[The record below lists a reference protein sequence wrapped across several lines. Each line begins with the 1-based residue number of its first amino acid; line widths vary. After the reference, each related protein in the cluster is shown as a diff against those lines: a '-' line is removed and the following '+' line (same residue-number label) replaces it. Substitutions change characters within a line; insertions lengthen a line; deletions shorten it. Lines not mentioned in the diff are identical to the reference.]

1 MASVTLFKHF
11 STPVEDVSL
20 IVLSTW
26 MVSDKYKKQVE
37 EIRSLFAQ
45 GKKEEAQ
52 ALKQL
57 LPAFTPSATFKEK
70 RLLPNM
76 EQYSGF
82 IHLDFDK
89 LQPQQLKTAFE
100 TVSELPFTFL
110 CFRSPSGNGLKVFV
124 EVNTGTEHHEIAYRQ
139 VKEYYEKATGLK
151 ADEKCKDITRL
162 CFVSHDP
169 DLYKNISNQKFLVKE
184 VQLPALT
191 PAIPVTQPLKQDNP
205 VLENYLFRF
214 QQQITFTN
222 QKMEYTNGNRNNYM
236 YLLASNCNRAGIPEQ
251 DTLALCLQQFDL
263 SEKEIRASVRSAFM
277 HHKQEHAKFAN
288 AANLQTTKDI
298 SQTHEQ
304 QETEDYLKN
313 TPSIPEELYNHMP
326 DLLQEGAKAFTDA
339 RERDVFLTGA
349 LAILSGC
356 LPGVK
361 GVYAGNEVF
370 PNLFSF
376 AIAPAASGKGALKFA
391 KMLADEYH
399 SMVLRSSKESEQQ
412 YNQQVAEHKQK
423 MFGKKIQTAP
433 PQEPPAKPPFR
444 VVYIPANTSY
454 AKILWHM
461 EQNDG
466 TGIICE
472 TEADTLGNV
481 FKQEWGSYSDMLR
494 KSFHHERLASSR
506 KGNNEFTEVN
516 TPSLSIALS
525 GTPSQVTGLIASSE
539 DGLFSRFLFY
549 AFKVEQKWKDVSPNA
564 NNINLTEH
572 FRNLSYRVYRMVL
585 FLQKE
590 ETIITLSTG
599 QWQQLNQTCE
609 AWLQEVTMF
618 TAEEAASI
626 VKRLGL
632 ILFRMAMLFT
642 TLRKFE
648 MSHQNNNYNFGS
660 FDATTGEIYEYGHQN
675 GESATILECTNEDF
689 STALQLA
696 GIYLQ
701 HSLLMFNN
709 LPRQSESTHFKT
721 GGNKRKFFEA
731 LPQEFTRQQAVE
743 LGKTFDMA
751 ARTID
756 DLLRN
761 GLGKLLEKP
770 KPGLYR
776 KI

>member
-1 MASVTLFKHF
+1 MAVVTLFKNF

-20 IVLSTW
+20 IILSNRLA
-26 MVSDKYKKQVE
+26 SDQYKAQVE
-37 EIRSLFAQ
+37 EIRDLIAQ
-45 GKKEEAQ
+45 GKLEEAQ
-52 ALKQL
+52 AKKQQ

-70 RLLPNM
+70 RVLANM

-82 IHLDFDK
+82 VHLDFDK
-89 LQPQQLKTAFE
+89 LNPQQLAE
-100 TVSELPFTFL
+100 AAQVIAQIPYTFL
-110 CFRSPSGNGLKVFV
+110 CFKSPSGNGFKVFV
-124 EVNTGTEHHEIAYRQ
+124 EVNTGPEHHETAYRQ
-139 VKEYYEKATGLK
+139 VKVHYEKATGLK

-162 CFVSHDP
+162 CFVSYDP
-169 DLYKNISNQKFLVKE
+169 QLYKNIGNKKFE
-184 VQLPALT
+184 VAGIELPITKSTEL
-191 PAIPVTQPLKQDNP
+191 PPQIQPVQPVEMDD
-205 VLENYLFRF
+205 YLFPF

-222 QKMEYTNGNRNNYM
+222 QKAEYTNGNRNNYI

-251 DTLALCLQQFDL
+251 DTLILCKQHFDL
-263 SEKEIRASVRSAFM
+263 PEKEIKTSVRSAFM
-277 HHKQEHAKFAN
+277 HHRQEHAKFAN
-288 AANLQTTKDI
+288 AANNQSMI
-298 SQTHEQ
+298 EH

-313 TPSIPEELYNHMP
+313 TPTMPNDLYNHLP
-326 DLLQEGAKAFTDA
+326 DLLQEGSVAFTDT

-399 SMVLRSSKESEQQ
+399 SMILRSSKEAEGLF
-412 YNQQVAEHKQK
+412 NQQMTEHKQK
-423 MFGKKIQTAP
+423 MFNKKKQESTP
-433 PQEPPAKPPFR
+433 DEPPVKPPFK

-454 AKILWHM
+454 AKILWHI
-461 EQNDG
+461 EQNEG

-506 KGNNEFTEVN
+506 KANNEFTEVN
-516 TPSLSIALS
+516 SPSLSIALS
-525 GTPSQVTGLIASSE
+525 GTPNQVTGLIASSE
-539 DGLFSRFLFY
+539 DGLFSRFIFY
-549 AFKVEQKWKDVSPNA
+549 AFKVEQEWKDVSPNGHR
-564 NNINLTEH
+564 INLTEH
-572 FRNLSYRVYRMVL
+572 FKNLSYKVYRMVL
-585 FLQKE
+585 FLQRE
-590 ETIITLSTG
+590 ETLVDLTEE
-599 QWQQLNQTCE
+599 QWQQLNQTCK

-642 TLRKFE
+642 AIRKFE
-648 MSHQNNNYNFGS
+648 
-660 FDATTGEIYEYGHQN
+660 N
-675 GESATILECTNEDF
+675 GESSKLLMCTNEDF

-709 LPRQSESTHFKT
+709 LPKQGETALFRT
-721 GGNKRKFFEA
+721 GGNKRKFFDA
-731 LPQEFTRQQAVE
+731 LPHEFTRLQAVE
-743 LGKTFDMA
+743 LGKTYELA
-751 ARTID
+751 ARTVDEI
-756 DLLRN
+756 LRN
-761 GLGKLLEKP
+761 ALGKLLEKP

-776 KI
+776 KL

>member
-1 MASVTLFKHF
+1 MASVTLFKNF

-20 IVLSTW
+20 IILSNW
-26 MVSDKYKKQVE
+26 LASDKYKKLVE
-37 EIRSLFAQ
+37 EVRVLFAQ
-45 GKKEEAQ
+45 GKTEEAQ
-52 ALKQL
+52 ALKQQ

-82 IHLDFDK
+82 VHLDFDK
-89 LQPQQLKTAFE
+89 LQPQQLEAAFK

-110 CFRSPSGNGLKVFV
+110 CFRSPSGIGLKVFV
-124 EVNTGTEHHEIAYRQ
+124 EVTTGPEQHETAYRK

-162 CFVSHDP
+162 CFVSYDP
-169 DLYKNISNQKFLVKE
+169 DLYKNISNQKFQVME
-184 VQLPALT
+184 VPLSGST
-191 PAIPVTQPLKQDNP
+191 SVISVTKPTVQDNP
-205 VLENYLFRF
+205 EQDNYLFRF

-263 SEKEIRASVRSAFM
+263 SEREIRASVRSAFM

-288 AANLQTTKDI
+288 AANLQI
-298 SQTHEQ
+298 PEQ

-399 SMVLRSSKESEQQ
+399 SMVLRSSKEAEQV

-423 MFGKKIQTAP
+423 MFGKKNQTAP
-433 PQEPPAKPPFR
+433 PEEPPTKPPFR

-461 EQNDG
+461 EQNEG

-590 ETIITLSTG
+590 ETTITLSTE
-599 QWQQLNQTCE
+599 QWQQLNLTCE

-642 TLRKFE
+642 SLRKFE
-648 MSHQNNNYNFGS
+648 
-660 FDATTGEIYEYGHQN
+660 N
-675 GESATILECTNEDF
+675 GESAITLECTNEDF

-743 LGKTFDMA
+743 LGKTFDLA
-751 ARTID
+751 ARTVD

-761 GLGKLLEKP
+761 GLGKMLEKP
-770 KPGLYR
+770 KPGHYR
-776 KI
+776 KL

>member
-20 IVLSTW
+20 IILSNW
-26 MVSDKYKKQVE
+26 LASDKYKKQIE
-37 EIRSLFAQ
+37 EIRDMFAQ
-45 GKKEEAQ
+45 GKKEESQ
-52 ALKQL
+52 ALKQQ

-82 IHLDFDK
+82 VHLDFDK
-89 LQPQQLKTAFE
+89 LQPQQLKAAFE

-110 CFRSPSGNGLKVFV
+110 CFRSPSGIGLKVFV
-124 EVNTGTEHHEIAYRQ
+124 EVTTGPEHHETAYRQ

-162 CFVSHDP
+162 SFVSHDP

-184 VQLPALT
+184 VQLPVPT
-191 PAIPVTQPLKQDNP
+191 PAIPVTQPLKHDNP

-288 AANLQTTKDI
+288 AANLQTTE
-298 SQTHEQ
+298 HL
-304 QETEDYLKN
+304 ETEDYLKN

-361 GVYAGNEVF
+361 GIYAGNEVF

-399 SMVLRSSKESEQQ
+399 SMVLRSSKEAEQI

-423 MFGKKIQTAP
+423 MFGKKNQTAP
-433 PQEPPAKPPFR
+433 PEEPPVKPPFR

-461 EQNDG
+461 EQNEG

-494 KSFHHERLASSR
+494 KSFHHERLSSSR

-525 GTPSQVTGLIASSE
+525 GTPNQVTGLIASSE
-539 DGLFSRFLFY
+539 DGLFSRFMFY
-549 AFKVEQKWKDVSPNA
+549 AFKVEQQWKDVSPNA
-564 NNINLTEH
+564 HSINLTEH
-572 FRNLSYRVYRMVL
+572 FKNLSYKVYSMVL
-585 FLQKE
+585 FLQRE
-590 ETIITLSTG
+590 ETTVALTTE
-599 QWQQLNQTCE
+599 QWQQLNKTCE
-609 AWLQEVTMF
+609 AWLLEVTMF

-648 MSHQNNNYNFGS
+648 
-660 FDATTGEIYEYGHQN
+660 N
-675 GESATILECTNEDF
+675 GESATTLECTNEDF

-709 LPRQSESTHFKT
+709 LPKQSESTHFKA
-721 GGNKRKFFEA
+721 GGNKRQFFEA
-731 LPQEFTRQQAVE
+731 LPEEFTRHQAVD
-743 LGKTFDMA
+743 LGKTFDLA
-751 ARTID
+751 TRTVD